1 MHDIMEKREE
11 TAIVAIRVV
20 VSERERDDEAF
31 EQKLARLR
39 ATPEERAQL
48 LASSAP
54 FDYEAWIQ
62 EAGPATP
69 EELAE
74 MEEFLRGREVERQES
89 LAQDEARSKRL
100 DE

>member
-1 MHDIMEKREE
+1 VRKE
-11 TAIVAIRVV
+11 TIIVAISVELT
-20 VSERERDDEAF
+20 EREHGDETF

-39 ATPEERAQL
+39 ATPEERAQI

-54 FDYEAWIQ
+54 FDYEAWIR

-74 MEEFLRGREVERQES
+74 MEEFLRSREVERQRS
-89 LAQDEARSKRL
+89 LAQDEARGERL
-100 DE
+100 GK

>member
-1 MHDIMEKREE
+1 MGEE
-11 TAIVAIRVV
+11 GEAMAIPIEQT
-20 VSERERDDEAF
+20 ERTSTPETF

-39 ATPEERAQL
+39 ATPGERARI

-54 FDYEAWIQ
+54 FDYDAWAR

-74 MEEFLRGREVERQES
+74 MEEFLQQREEERLES
-89 LAQDEARSKRL
+89 LASEEEQLASGGG
-100 DE
+100 